1 MKWHRARPQMDFS
14 HWVALESAMQCAEF
28 CHRHAHS
35 EHDEALDNAMLLDPA
50 DQSWTISSNGS

>member
-1 MKWHRARPQMDFS
+1 MDFS